1 MKSKGIRIEDN
12 SESHA
17 MSIGLHEILKEI
29 DGNAYHWSILE
40 IEAWG
45 SLGEGQ
51 TYEELEKEV
60 NDSENGLLINW
71 NDLEILSRKFQQI
84 IWITIIGSRDKELLR
99 YYQNDKEMYETCDIV
114 IEMIDGG
121 YWEVFSKDTSLIN
134 GLAAKFKDIKLLET
148 DFVK

>member
-1 MKSKGIRIEDN
+1 M
-12 SESHA
+12 
-17 MSIGLHEILKEI
+17 
-29 DGNAYHWSILE
+29 
-40 IEAWG
+40 
-45 SLGEGQ
+45 GEGQ

-84 IWITIIGSRDKELLR
+84 IWITIIGSRDKELFR

-134 GLAAKFKDIKLLET
+134 GLVAKFKDIKLLET